1 MVLGTRRK
9 AREIALQVLFQLEV
23 GEKNFT
29 PEQAFSLFCRNF
41 EAPAETRNFAW
52 DLVSGV
58 RSNLA
63 DLDGRLSQASEH
75 WRIDRMSLV
84 DRNILRLALFEMI
97 YLDDIPIKVS
107 LNEAVDL
114 GKKFG
119 TDESGSFVNGI
130 LDHIHQ
136 EQLHSPGSSP
146 TEAAEEKTR

>member
-1 MVLGTRRK
+1 MVIGTRRK

-29 PEQAFSLFCRNF
+29 PEEAFSLFCRNF
-41 EAPAETRNFAW
+41 EAPAETRNFGW

-63 DLDGRLSQASEH
+63 ALDRLLSQASEH
-75 WRIDRMSLV
+75 WRIDRMSPV

-119 TDESGSFVNGI
+119 TDESGSFINGI

-136 EQLHSPGSSP
+136 EQLRSPESSP
-146 TEAAEEKTR
+146 TEATEEKTR